1 MRSSL
6 PSFSRSR
13 RTYSSNSSPFRRST
27 EVEEEDG
34 SELNPCSDAQSYFE
48 LAPDGKSFVVEHKG
62 LPKHRTRRLLE
73 VAQAQLAV
81 QASHDA
87 LTGLA
92 NRRSVDSH
100 LERRS
105 KGNTPFT

>member
-1 MRSSL
+1 
-6 PSFSRSR
+6 
-13 RTYSSNSSPFRRST
+13 
-27 EVEEEDG
+27 
-34 SELNPCSDAQSYFE
+34 
-48 LAPDGKSFVVEHKG
+48 
-62 LPKHRTRRLLE
+62 